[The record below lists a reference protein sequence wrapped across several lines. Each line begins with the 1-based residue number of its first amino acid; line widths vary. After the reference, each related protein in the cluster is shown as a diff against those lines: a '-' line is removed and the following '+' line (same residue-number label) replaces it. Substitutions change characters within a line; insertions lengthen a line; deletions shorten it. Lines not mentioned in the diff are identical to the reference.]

1 MSVDN
6 IQIERTLI
14 GKFINNPQEYY
25 NNHSLIN
32 SDLFD
37 DAKNKKIFNYISKE
51 LEDGKK
57 IDLMSLNEAIS
68 KNGENLTYDL
78 AKMIHEESY
87 IQTEALTCILILSE
101 KKKKEQLFNLNYKI
115 AKMLKDDDDIFDI
128 IEYVEQ
134 EVGKIGDVSKDG
146 IIEVSQQL
154 GGLLKSIEHKMV
166 NKGLNGI
173 TTGFDSLDKFTG
185 GWQGTDLVIVG
196 GASSM
201 GKTSLALAFAFNSA
215 FYGKTPTC
223 LFSYEMSSQQ
233 LLSRLISSDS
243 GIDNKWIMKGT
254 LDQAEL
260 GRIHESVGRIEKV
273 PLYVDECSSSSLKYL
288 LNRIRQY
295 SITKK
300 VKLFMVD
307 YLQLVSNDKKGRSR
321 EQEVSE
327 VARALKNIAKE
338 LDVTIIALS
347 QLNRGVG
354 QRAASRPTIA
364 DLRESGEIEQ
374 AADVVVLVYRPEYYG
389 ITQDDKGESTEGL
402 AEIIFAKGRNIG
414 TGVLGLKFQR
424 ELTKFHEITEP
435 YNGLQK

>member
-1 MSVDN
+1 MSVDSL
-6 IQIERTLI
+6 QIERTLI

-25 NNHSLIN
+25 NNHSLVG
-32 SDLFD
+32 SELFED
-37 DAKNKKIFNYISKE
+37 PKNRKIFDYIAGE
-51 LEDGKK
+51 LQNGNK
-57 IDLMSLNEAIS
+57 IDLVSLSATIS
-68 KNGENLTYDL
+68 KKGENLSYDL
-78 AKMIHEESY
+78 AKMSHEEAY
-87 IQTEALTCILILSE
+87 MQTEALTCILILNE
-101 KKKKEQLFNLNYKI
+101 KKKKEQLFNLNGQI
-115 AKMLKDDDDIFDI
+115 SRMLNNNDDIFDI
-128 IEYVEQ
+128 LEYVEE
-134 EVGKIGDVSKDG
+134 EVGKIGNVSKDS
-146 IIEVSQQL
+146 ITDVSTQL
-154 GGLLKSIEHKMV
+154 SGLLKSIEHKM
-166 NKGLNGI
+166 NNDGLNGI
-173 TTGFDSLDKFTG
+173 TTGFESLDKFTG
-185 GWQGTDLVIVG
+185 GWQETDLVIVG

-254 LDQAEL
+254 LDQSEL
-260 GRIHESVGRIEKV
+260 SRIHESVGRIEQV

-295 SITKK
+295 VITKK

-338 LDVTIIALS
+338 LGVTIIALS

-354 QRAASRPTIA
+354 QRAESRPTIA

-389 ITQDDKGESTEGL
+389 ITQDDKGNSTEGL

-414 TGVLGLKFQR
+414 TGVLGLRFQR
-424 ELTKFHEITEP
+424 ELTKFHEI
-435 YNGLQK
+435 QD

>member
-25 NNHSLIN
+25 NNHSLLS
-32 SDLFD
+32 SDLFED
-37 DAKNKKIFNYISKE
+37 PKNRKIYSYISEE
-51 LEDGKK
+51 LEAGNT
-57 IDLMSLNEAIS
+57 IDLISLNEAIS
-68 KNGENLTYDL
+68 KKGENLTYDL
-78 AKMIHEESY
+78 AKMYQEEAY
-87 IQTEALTCILILSE
+87 MQTQALTCILILNE
-101 KKKKEQLFNLNYKI
+101 KKKKEQLLNMNHKI
-115 AKMLKDDDDIFDI
+115 SKMINDGDDVFEIVEF
-128 IEYVEQ
+128 VEQ
-134 EVGKIGDVSKDG
+134 EVGKIGNVSKDN
-146 IIEVSQQL
+146 IVDVSEQL
-154 GGLLKSIEHKMV
+154 NGLMKSIEYKM
-166 NKGLNGI
+166 NNEGLNGI
-173 TTGFDSLDKFTG
+173 TTGFESLDKFTG
-185 GWQGTDLVIVG
+185 GWQETDLVIVG

-233 LLSRLISSDS
+233 LLSRLVSSDS

-254 LDQAEL
+254 LDQTEL
-260 GRIHESVGRIEKV
+260 SKIHESVGRIERV
-273 PLYVDECSSSSLKYL
+273 PLYVDECSSSSLKHL

-295 SITKK
+295 VITKK

-338 LDVTIIALS
+338 LNVTIIALS

-354 QRAASRPTIA
+354 QRSESRPTIA

-389 ITQDDKGESTEGL
+389 ITQDDKGNSTEGL

-424 ELTKFHEITEP
+424 ELTKFHEIQE
-435 YNGLQK
+435 

>member
-6 IQIERTLI
+6 LQIERTLI

-25 NNHSLIN
+25 NNHSLLS
-32 SDLFD
+32 SDLFED
-37 DAKNKKIFNYISKE
+37 PKNRKIYKYISEE
-51 LEDGKK
+51 LESGNKV
-57 IDLMSLNEAIS
+57 DLISLNEAIS
-68 KNGENLTYDL
+68 KKGENLTYDL
-78 AKMIHEESY
+78 AKMYQEEAY
-87 IQTEALTCILILSE
+87 MQTQALTCILILNE
-101 KKKKEQLFNLNYKI
+101 KKKKEQLLDMNHKI
-115 AKMLKDDDDIFDI
+115 SKMINDGEDVFEIVDF
-128 IEYVEQ
+128 VEQ
-134 EVGKIGDVSKDG
+134 EVGKIGNVSKDN
-146 IIEVSQQL
+146 IVDVSQQL
-154 GGLLKSIEHKMV
+154 NGLMKSIEYKM
-166 NKGLNGI
+166 NNEGLNGI
-173 TTGFDSLDKFTG
+173 TTGFESLDKFTG
-185 GWQGTDLVIVG
+185 GWQETDLVIVG

-233 LLSRLISSDS
+233 LLSRLVSSDS

-254 LDQAEL
+254 LDQTEL
-260 GRIHESVGRIEKV
+260 SKIYESVGRIERV
-273 PLYVDECSSSSLKYL
+273 PLYVDECSSSSLKHL

-295 SITKK
+295 VITKK

-338 LDVTIIALS
+338 LNVTIIALS

-354 QRAASRPTIA
+354 QRSESRPTIA

-389 ITQDDKGESTEGL
+389 ITQDDKGNSTEGL

-424 ELTKFHEITEP
+424 ELTKFHEIQE
-435 YNGLQK
+435 

>member
-1 MSVDN
+1 MSVDS

-14 GKFINNPQEYY
+14 GKLINNPQEYY
-25 NNHSLIN
+25 NNHSLM
-32 SDLFD
+32 SDDLFD
-37 DAKNKKIFNYISKE
+37 DSKNKKIYEYISKE
-51 LEDGKK
+51 LEGGRK
-57 IDLMSLNEAIS
+57 IDLMSLNKDIS
-68 KNGENLTYDL
+68 SNGENLTYDV
-78 AKMIHEESY
+78 AKMMNEEAY
-87 IQTEALTCILILSE
+87 MQTEALTCILILNE
-101 KKKKEQLFNLNYKI
+101 KKKKEQLFNLNGQI
-115 AKMLKDDDDIFDI
+115 SRMLNNNDDIFHI
-128 IEYVEQ
+128 LEYVEQ

-146 IIEVSQQL
+146 ITDVSKQL
-154 GGLLKSIEHKMV
+154 NGLLKSIEHKMN

-173 TTGFDSLDKFTG
+173 TTGFESIDKFTG
-185 GWQGTDLVIVG
+185 GWQETDLVIVG

-201 GKTSLALAFAFNSA
+201 GKTSLALAFAFNSS

-233 LLSRLISSDS
+233 LLSRLISSDT

-254 LDQAEL
+254 LDQSEL
-260 GRIHESVGRIEKV
+260 SKIHESVGRIEQV

-295 SITKK
+295 VITKK

-338 LDVTIIALS
+338 LGVTIIALS

-354 QRAASRPTIA
+354 QRAESRPTIA

-389 ITQDDKGESTEGL
+389 ITQDDKGNSTEGL

-424 ELTKFHEITEP
+424 ELTKFHEI
-435 YNGLQK
+435 QD

>member
-1 MSVDN
+1 MSVDSL
-6 IQIERTLI
+6 QIERTLI

-25 NNHSLIN
+25 NNHSLV
-32 SDLFD
+32 SGELFED
-37 DAKNKKIFNYISKE
+37 SKNRKIFDYIAEE
-51 LEDGKK
+51 LQNGKK
-57 IDLMSLNEAIS
+57 IDLVSLSATIS
-68 KNGENLTYDL
+68 KKGENLSYDL
-78 AKMIHEESY
+78 AKMSHEEAY
-87 IQTEALTCILILSE
+87 MQTEALTCILILNE
-101 KKKKEQLFNLNYKI
+101 KKKKEQLFNLNGQI
-115 AKMLKDDDDIFDI
+115 SRMLNNNDDIFAI
-128 IEYVEQ
+128 LEYVEE
-134 EVGKIGDVSKDG
+134 EVGKIGNVSKDG
-146 IIEVSQQL
+146 ITDVSTQL
-154 GGLLKSIEHKMV
+154 NGLLKSIEHKM
-166 NKGLNGI
+166 NNDGLNGI
-173 TTGFDSLDKFTG
+173 TTGFESLDKFTG
-185 GWQGTDLVIVG
+185 GWQDTDLVIVG

-254 LDQAEL
+254 LDQSEL
-260 GRIHESVGRIEKV
+260 SKIHESVARIEQV

-295 SITKK
+295 VITKK

-338 LDVTIIALS
+338 LGVTIIALS

-354 QRAASRPTIA
+354 QRAESRPTIA

-389 ITQDDKGESTEGL
+389 ITQDDKGNSTEGL

-414 TGVLGLKFQR
+414 TGVLGLRFQR
-424 ELTKFHEITEP
+424 ELTKFHEI
-435 YNGLQK
+435 QD

>member
-1 MSVDN
+1 MIDN
-6 IQIERTLI
+6 IQIEKTLI
-14 GKFINNPQEYY
+14 GKIINNPQEYY
-25 NNHSLIN
+25 NNHSLLTD
-32 SDLFD
+32 DLFED
-37 DAKNKKIFNYISKE
+37 SKNKRIFTYVSEK
-51 LEDGKK
+51 LEMGSK
-57 IDLMSLNEAIS
+57 IDLLDLSEKIS
-68 KNGENLTYDL
+68 INGENLTYDV
-78 AKMIHEESY
+78 AKMMNEEAY
-87 IQTEALTCILILSE
+87 LETQALTCILVLSE
-101 KKKKEQLFNLNYKI
+101 KKKKEDLMNLNNKI
-115 AKMLKDDDDIFDI
+115 AQMIGNNDDIFDI
-128 IEYVEQ
+128 LQYVEG
-134 EVGKIGDVSKDG
+134 EIGKISSVSKDDITPVHSQLRDLVKG
-146 IIEVSQQL
+146 IEY
-154 GGLLKSIEHKMV
+154 KMV

-185 GWQGTDLVIVG
+185 GWQESDLVIVG

-233 LLSRLISSDS
+233 LLSRLVSSDS

-254 LDQAEL
+254 LNNLEL
-260 GRIHESVGRIEKV
+260 DKIHESVGRIENT
-273 PLYVDECSSSSLKYL
+273 PLYVDECSSSSLRYL

-295 SITKK
+295 VITKK

-327 VARALKNIAKE
+327 VTRALKNIAKE
-338 LDVTIIALS
+338 LNVTIIALS

-354 QRAASRPTIA
+354 QRTASRPTIA

-389 ITQDDKGESTEGL
+389 ISQDEKGNSTEGL

-414 TGVLGLKFQR
+414 TGVLGLTFQK
-424 ELTKFHEITEP
+424 ELTKFHEIEES

>member
-25 NNHSLIN
+25 NNHSLLS
-32 SDLFD
+32 SDLFED
-37 DAKNKKIFNYISKE
+37 PKNRKIYSYISEE
-51 LEDGKK
+51 LEAGNT
-57 IDLMSLNEAIS
+57 IDLISLNEAIS
-68 KNGENLTYDL
+68 KKGENLTYDL
-78 AKMIHEESY
+78 AKMYQEEAY
-87 IQTEALTCILILSE
+87 MQTQALTCILILNE
-101 KKKKEQLFNLNYKI
+101 KKKKEQLLNMNHKI
-115 AKMLKDDDDIFDI
+115 SKMINDGDDVFEIVEF
-128 IEYVEQ
+128 VEQ
-134 EVGKIGDVSKDG
+134 EVGKIGNVSKDN
-146 IIEVSQQL
+146 IVDVSEQL
-154 GGLLKSIEHKMV
+154 NGLMKSIEYKM
-166 NKGLNGI
+166 NNEGLNGI
-173 TTGFDSLDKFTG
+173 TTGFESLDKFTG
-185 GWQGTDLVIVG
+185 GWQETDLVIVG

-233 LLSRLISSDS
+233 LLSRLVSSDS

-254 LDQAEL
+254 LDQTEL
-260 GRIHESVGRIEKV
+260 SKIYESVGRIERV
-273 PLYVDECSSSSLKYL
+273 PLYVDECSSSSLKHL

-295 SITKK
+295 VITKK

-338 LDVTIIALS
+338 LNVTIIALS

-354 QRAASRPTIA
+354 QRSESRPTIA

-389 ITQDDKGESTEGL
+389 ITQDDKGNSTEGL
-402 AEIIFAKGRNIG
+402 AEIIFAKGRNIR

-424 ELTKFHEITEP
+424 ELTKFHEIQE
-435 YNGLQK
+435 

>member
-1 MSVDN
+1 MLVDS

-14 GKFINNPQEYY
+14 GKLINNPQEYY

-32 SDLFD
+32 GELFEEP
-37 DAKNKKIFNYISKE
+37 KNKRIFSYIEQE
-51 LEDGKK
+51 LQDGNK
-57 IDLMSLNEAIS
+57 IDLISLNEAI
-68 KNGENLTYDL
+68 KKKGENLTYDI
-78 AKMIHEESY
+78 AKMMNDEAY

-101 KKKKEQLFNLNYKI
+101 KKKKEQLFNLNNKI
-115 AKMLKDDDDIFDI
+115 SRMLNDNDDVFHI

-146 IIEVSQQL
+146 IVDVSQQL
-154 GGLLKSIEHKMV
+154 GGLLKSIEYKM
-166 NKGLNGI
+166 NNEGLNGI
-173 TTGFDSLDKFTG
+173 TTGFESLDKFTG
-185 GWQGTDLVIVG
+185 GWQETDLVIVG

-233 LLSRLISSDS
+233 LLSRLVSSDS

-254 LDQAEL
+254 LDQTEL
-260 GRIHESVGRIEKV
+260 SKIHESVGRIERV

-295 SITKK
+295 VITKK

-338 LDVTIIALS
+338 LNITIIALS

-354 QRAASRPTIA
+354 QRAESRPTIA

-389 ITQDDKGESTEGL
+389 ITQDDKGNSTDGL

-414 TGVLGLKFQR
+414 TGVLGLRFQR
-424 ELTKFHEITEP
+424 ELTKFHEIQE
-435 YNGLQK
+435 

>member
-1 MSVDN
+1 MLVDS

-14 GKFINNPQEYY
+14 GKFMNNPQEYY
-25 NNHSLIN
+25 NNHSLV
-32 SDLFD
+32 SGELFED
-37 DAKNKKIFNYISKE
+37 PLNRKIFNYISEE
-51 LEDGKK
+51 LENGNK
-57 IDLMSLNEAIS
+57 IDLISINETI
-68 KNGENLTYDL
+68 KKKGENLTYDL
-78 AKMIHEESY
+78 AKMMHEESY
-87 IQTEALTCILILSE
+87 MQTEALTCILILNE
-101 KKKKEQLFNLNYKI
+101 KKKKEQLMDMNLKI
-115 AKMLKDDDDIFDI
+115 SEMLKNGDDVFAVID
-128 IEYVEQ
+128 YVEQ
-134 EVGKIGDVSKDG
+134 EVGRIGSVSKDG
-146 IIEVSQQL
+146 IVEVSEQL
-154 GGLLKSIEHKMV
+154 SGLLKSIEHKM
-166 NKGLNGI
+166 NNEGLNGI
-173 TTGFDSLDKFTG
+173 TTGFESLDKFTG
-185 GWQGTDLVIVG
+185 GWQETDLVIVG

-233 LLSRLISSDS
+233 LLSRLVSSDS

-254 LDQAEL
+254 LDQTEL
-260 GRIHESVGRIEKV
+260 SKIHESVGRIERV
-273 PLYVDECSSSSLKYL
+273 PLYVDECSSSSLKHL

-295 SITKK
+295 VITKK

-338 LDVTIIALS
+338 LNITIIALS

-354 QRAASRPTIA
+354 QRAESRPTIA

-389 ITQDDKGESTEGL
+389 ITQDDKGNSTDGL

-424 ELTKFHEITEP
+424 ELTKFHEIQE
-435 YNGLQK
+435 

>member
-1 MSVDN
+1 MSVDSR
-6 IQIERTLI
+6 QIERTLI
-14 GKFINNPQEYY
+14 GKLINNPQEYY
-25 NNHSLIN
+25 NNHSLM
-32 SDLFD
+32 SDDLFD
-37 DAKNKKIFNYISKE
+37 DSKNKKIYEYISKE
-51 LEDGKK
+51 LEGGRK
-57 IDLMSLNEAIS
+57 IDLMSLNKDIS
-68 KNGENLTYDL
+68 SSGENLTYDV
-78 AKMIHEESY
+78 AKMMNEEAY
-87 IQTEALTCILILSE
+87 MQTEALTCILILNE
-101 KKKKEQLFNLNYKI
+101 KKKKEQLFNLNGQI
-115 AKMLKDDDDIFDI
+115 SRMLNNNDDIFHI
-128 IEYVEQ
+128 LEYVEQ

-146 IIEVSQQL
+146 ITDVSKQL
-154 GGLLKSIEHKMV
+154 NGLLKSIEHKMN

-173 TTGFDSLDKFTG
+173 TTGFESIDKFTG
-185 GWQGTDLVIVG
+185 GWQETDLVIVG

-201 GKTSLALAFAFNSA
+201 GKTSLALAFAFNSS

-233 LLSRLISSDS
+233 LLSRLISSDT

-254 LDQAEL
+254 LDQSEL
-260 GRIHESVGRIEKV
+260 SKIHESVGRIEQV

-295 SITKK
+295 VITKK

-338 LDVTIIALS
+338 LGVTIIALS

-354 QRAASRPTIA
+354 QRAESRPTIA

-389 ITQDDKGESTEGL
+389 ITQDDKGNSTEGL

-424 ELTKFHEITEP
+424 ELTKFHEI
-435 YNGLQK
+435 QD

>member
-1 MSVDN
+1 MSVDS
-6 IQIERTLI
+6 IQVERTLI
-14 GKFINNPQEYY
+14 GKLINNPQEYY
-25 NNHSLIN
+25 NNHSLI
-32 SDLFD
+32 SDELFED
-37 DAKNKKIFNYISKE
+37 PKNKKIFKYISEE
-51 LEDGKK
+51 LQNGNK
-57 IDLMSLNEAIS
+57 IDLMSLNETV
-68 KNGENLTYDL
+68 KNKGENLTYDL
-78 AKMIHEESY
+78 AKMMHEEAY

-101 KKKKEQLFNLNYKI
+101 RKKKEQLFNLNHKI
-115 AKMLKDDDDIFDI
+115 ARMLQEDDDVFEI

-146 IIEVSQQL
+146 IINVSEQL
-154 GGLLKSIEHKMV
+154 GGLLKSIEHKM
-166 NKGLNGI
+166 NNEGLNGI
-173 TTGFDSLDKFTG
+173 TTGFESLDKFTG
-185 GWQGTDLVIVG
+185 GWQGTDLVIIG

-233 LLSRLISSDS
+233 LLSRLVSSDS

-254 LDQAEL
+254 LDQTEL
-260 GRIHESVGRIEKV
+260 SKIHESVGRIEKV

-295 SITKK
+295 VITKK

-338 LDVTIIALS
+338 LNITIIALS

-354 QRAASRPTIA
+354 QRSESRPTIA

-389 ITQDDKGESTEGL
+389 ITQDDKGNSTDGL

-414 TGVLGLKFQR
+414 TGVLGLRFQR
-424 ELTKFHEITEP
+424 ELTKFHEIQE
-435 YNGLQK
+435 

>member
-14 GKFINNPQEYY
+14 GKLINNPQEYY
-25 NNHSLIN
+25 NNHSLLS

-37 DAKNKKIFNYISKE
+37 LI
-51 LEDGKK
+51 
-57 IDLMSLNEAIS
+57 SLNQTIS
-68 KNGENLTYDL
+68 GKGENLTYDL
-78 AKMIHEESY
+78 AKMYQEEAY
-87 IQTEALTCILILSE
+87 MQTQALTCILILNE
-101 KKKKEQLFNLNYKI
+101 KKKKEQLLDMNHKI
-115 AKMLKDDDDIFDI
+115 SKMLHDGEDVFAIVDF
-128 IEYVEQ
+128 VEQ
-134 EVGKIGDVSKDG
+134 EVGKIGNVSKDG
-146 IIEVSQQL
+146 IVEVSEQL
-154 GGLLKSIEHKMV
+154 TGLLKSIEHKM
-166 NKGLNGI
+166 NNEGLNGV
-173 TTGFDSLDKFTG
+173 TTGFESLDKFTG
-185 GWQGTDLVIVG
+185 GWQETDLVIVG

-233 LLSRLISSDS
+233 LLSRLVSSDS

-254 LDQAEL
+254 LDQSEL
-260 GRIHESVGRIEKV
+260 SKIHESVGRIERV

-295 SITKK
+295 VITKK

-338 LDVTIIALS
+338 LNVTIIALS

-354 QRAASRPTIA
+354 QRSESRPTIA

-389 ITQDDKGESTEGL
+389 ITQDDKGNSTEGL

-414 TGVLGLKFQR
+414 TGVLGLRFQR
-424 ELTKFHEITEP
+424 ELTKFHEIQE
-435 YNGLQK
+435 

>member
-1 MSVDN
+1 MSVDSR
-6 IQIERTLI
+6 QIERTLI
-14 GKFINNPQEYY
+14 GKLINNPQEYY
-25 NNHSLIN
+25 NNHSLMSN
-32 SDLFD
+32 DLFD
-37 DAKNKKIFNYISKE
+37 DSKNKKIYEYISKE
-51 LEDGKK
+51 LEGGRK
-57 IDLMSLNEAIS
+57 IDLMSLNKDIS
-68 KNGENLTYDL
+68 SSGENLTYDV
-78 AKMIHEESY
+78 AKMMNEEAY
-87 IQTEALTCILILSE
+87 MQTEALTCILILNE
-101 KKKKEQLFNLNYKI
+101 KKKKEQLFNLNGQI
-115 AKMLKDDDDIFDI
+115 SRMLNNNDDIFHI
-128 IEYVEQ
+128 LEYVEQ

-146 IIEVSQQL
+146 ITDVSKQL
-154 GGLLKSIEHKMV
+154 NGLLKSIEHKMN

-173 TTGFDSLDKFTG
+173 TTGFESIDKFTG
-185 GWQGTDLVIVG
+185 GWQETDLVIVG

-201 GKTSLALAFAFNSA
+201 GKTSLALAFAFNSS

-233 LLSRLISSDS
+233 LLSRLISSDT

-254 LDQAEL
+254 LDQSEL
-260 GRIHESVGRIEKV
+260 SKIHESVGRIEQV

-295 SITKK
+295 VITKK

-338 LDVTIIALS
+338 LGITIIALS

-354 QRAASRPTIA
+354 QRAESRPTIA

-389 ITQDDKGESTEGL
+389 ITQDDKGNSTEGL

-424 ELTKFHEITEP
+424 ELTKFHEI
-435 YNGLQK
+435 QD

>member
-25 NNHSLIN
+25 NNHSLL
-32 SDLFD
+32 SSELFED
-37 DAKNKKIFNYISKE
+37 PKNKRIYSYLSKE
-51 LEDGKK
+51 LEAGNKV
-57 IDLMSLNEAIS
+57 DLVSLCNVIS
-68 KNGENLTYDL
+68 KKGENLAYDL
-78 AKMIHEESY
+78 AKMYQEEAY
-87 IQTEALTCILILSE
+87 LQTQALTCILILNE
-101 KKKKEQLFNLNYKI
+101 KKKKEQLLDMNYKI
-115 AKMLKDDDDIFDI
+115 SKMLNDGEDVFEI
-128 IEYVEQ
+128 IEFVEQ
-134 EVGKIGDVSKDG
+134 EVGQIGNVSKDN
-146 IIEVSQQL
+146 IVEVSQQL
-154 GGLLKSIEHKMV
+154 TGLLKNIEHKM
-166 NKGLNGI
+166 NNQGLNGI
-173 TTGFDSLDKFTG
+173 TTGFESLDKFTG
-185 GWQGTDLVIVG
+185 GWQETDLVIVG

-233 LLSRLISSDS
+233 LLSRLVSSDS

-254 LDQAEL
+254 LDQTEL
-260 GRIHESVGRIEKV
+260 SKIHESVGRIERV

-295 SITKK
+295 VITKK

-338 LDVTIIALS
+338 LNITIIALS

-354 QRAASRPTIA
+354 QRAESRPTIA

-389 ITQDDKGESTEGL
+389 INQDDKGNSTDGL

-414 TGVLGLKFQR
+414 TGVLGLRFQR
-424 ELTKFHEITEP
+424 ELTKFHEIQ
-435 YNGLQK
+435 G

>member
-6 IQIERTLI
+6 IQIERTLK

-25 NNHSLIN
+25 NNHSLLS
-32 SDLFD
+32 SDLFED
-37 DAKNKKIFNYISKE
+37 PKNRKIYGYISEE
-51 LEDGKK
+51 LEAGNK
-57 IDLMSLNEAIS
+57 IDLISLNEAIS
-68 KNGENLTYDL
+68 KKGENLTYDL
-78 AKMIHEESY
+78 AKMYQEEAY
-87 IQTEALTCILILSE
+87 MQTQALTCILILNE
-101 KKKKEQLFNLNYKI
+101 KKKKEQLLDMNHKI
-115 AKMLKDDDDIFDI
+115 SKMINDGEDVFEIVEF
-128 IEYVEQ
+128 VEQ
-134 EVGKIGDVSKDG
+134 EVGKIGNVSKDN
-146 IIEVSQQL
+146 IVDVSEQL
-154 GGLLKSIEHKMV
+154 NGLMKSIEYKM
-166 NKGLNGI
+166 NNEGLNGI
-173 TTGFDSLDKFTG
+173 TTGFESLDKFTG
-185 GWQGTDLVIVG
+185 GWQETDLVIVG

-233 LLSRLISSDS
+233 LLSRLVSSDS

-254 LDQAEL
+254 LDQTEL
-260 GRIHESVGRIEKV
+260 SKIHESVGRIERV
-273 PLYVDECSSSSLKYL
+273 PLYVDECSSSSLKHL

-295 SITKK
+295 VITKK

-338 LDVTIIALS
+338 LNVTIIALS

-354 QRAASRPTIA
+354 QRAESRPTIA

-389 ITQDDKGESTEGL
+389 ITQDDKGNSTEGL

-414 TGVLGLKFQR
+414 TGVLGLRFQR
-424 ELTKFHEITEP
+424 ELTKFHEIQE
-435 YNGLQK
+435 

>member
-1 MSVDN
+1 MSVDST
-6 IQIERTLI
+6 QIERTLI
-14 GKFINNPQEYY
+14 GKFMSNPQEYY
-25 NNHSLIN
+25 NNHSLV
-32 SDLFD
+32 SSELFD
-37 DAKNKKIFNYISKE
+37 NPLNKKIFNYISEE
-51 LEDGKK
+51 LENGNK
-57 IDLMSLNEAIS
+57 IDLISINETIN
-68 KNGENLTYDL
+68 KKGENLTYDL
-78 AKMIHEESY
+78 AKMMHEESQM
-87 IQTEALTCILILSE
+87 QTEALTCILILSE

-115 AKMLKDDDDIFDI
+115 SQMLQAGDDVFEI

-146 IIEVSQQL
+146 IVDVSQQL
-154 GGLLKSIEHKMV
+154 NGLLKSIEHKMN

-173 TTGFDSLDKFTG
+173 TTGFESLDKFTG
-185 GWQGTDLVIVG
+185 GWQETDLVIVG

-215 FYGKTPTC
+215 FFGKTPTC

-233 LLSRLISSDS
+233 LLSRLVSSDS
-243 GIDNKWIMKGT
+243 GIDNKWILKGT
-254 LDQAEL
+254 LDQTEL
-260 GRIHESVGRIEKV
+260 SKIHESVARIERV

-295 SITKK
+295 VITKK

-321 EQEVSE
+321 EQKVSE

-338 LDVTIIALS
+338 LNITIIALS

-354 QRAASRPTIA
+354 QRSESRPTIA

-389 ITQDDKGESTEGL
+389 ITQDDKGNSTDGL

-424 ELTKFHEITEP
+424 ELTKFHEIQE
-435 YNGLQK
+435 

>member
-1 MSVDN
+1 MSVDS

-14 GKFINNPQEYY
+14 GKIINNPQEYY
-25 NNHSLIN
+25 NNHALLDSN
-32 SDLFD
+32 LFED
-37 DAKNKKIFNYISKE
+37 PRNKKIYNYISNE
-51 LEDGKK
+51 LESDKK
-57 IDLMSLNEAIS
+57 IDIISLSETIS
-68 KNGENLTYDL
+68 KNGENLTYDI
-78 AKMIHEESY
+78 AKMMHEEAY
-87 IQTEALTCILILSE
+87 MQTEALTCILMLSE
-101 KKKKEQLFNLNYKI
+101 RQKKEQLFSLNNKI
-115 AKMLKDDDDIFDI
+115 AKMLQDNDDIFDI

-134 EVGKIGDVSKDG
+134 EVGKIGNVSKDG
-146 IIEVSQQL
+146 IVEVHEQL
-154 GGLLKSIEHKMV
+154 GGLLKEIEYKM
-166 NKGLNGI
+166 NNEGLNGI
-173 TTGFDSLDKFTG
+173 TTGFSGLDKFTG
-185 GWQGTDLVIVG
+185 GWQETDLVIIG

-233 LLSRLISSDS
+233 LLSRLISSDT

-254 LDQAEL
+254 LDQSEL
-260 GRIHESVGRIEKV
+260 SKIHESVGRIERV

-295 SITKK
+295 VITKK

-338 LDVTIIALS
+338 LNISIIALS

-354 QRAASRPTIA
+354 QRAESRPTIA

-389 ITQDDKGESTEGL
+389 IKETDRGESTEGL

-414 TGVLGLKFQR
+414 TGVLGLRFQR
-424 ELTKFHEITEP
+424 ELTKFIELKNEI
-435 YNGLQK
+435 

>member
-1 MSVDN
+1 MSVDSL
-6 IQIERTLI
+6 QIERTLI

-25 NNHSLIN
+25 NNHSLVG
-32 SDLFD
+32 SELFED
-37 DAKNKKIFNYISKE
+37 PKNRKIFDYIAGE
-51 LEDGKK
+51 LQNGNK
-57 IDLMSLNEAIS
+57 IDLVSLSATIS
-68 KNGENLTYDL
+68 KKGENLSYDL
-78 AKMIHEESY
+78 AKMSHEEAY
-87 IQTEALTCILILSE
+87 MQTEALTCILILNE
-101 KKKKEQLFNLNYKI
+101 KKKKEQLFNLNGQI
-115 AKMLKDDDDIFDI
+115 SRMLNNNDDIFDI
-128 IEYVEQ
+128 LEYVEE
-134 EVGKIGDVSKDG
+134 EVGKIGNVSKDS
-146 IIEVSQQL
+146 ITDVSTQL
-154 GGLLKSIEHKMV
+154 NGLLKSIEHKM
-166 NKGLNGI
+166 NNDGLNGI
-173 TTGFDSLDKFTG
+173 TTGFESLDKFTG
-185 GWQGTDLVIVG
+185 GWQETDLVIVG

-254 LDQAEL
+254 LDQSEL
-260 GRIHESVGRIEKV
+260 SRIHESVGRIEQV

-295 SITKK
+295 VITKK

-338 LDVTIIALS
+338 LGVTIIALS

-354 QRAASRPTIA
+354 QRAESRPTIA

-389 ITQDDKGESTEGL
+389 ITQDDKGNSTEGL

-414 TGVLGLKFQR
+414 TGVLGLRFQR
-424 ELTKFHEITEP
+424 ELTKFHEI
-435 YNGLQK
+435 QD

>member
-25 NNHSLIN
+25 NNHSLL
-32 SDLFD
+32 SSELFED
-37 DAKNKKIFNYISKE
+37 PKNKRIYSYLSKE
-51 LEDGKK
+51 LEAGNKV
-57 IDLMSLNEAIS
+57 DLVSLCNVIS
-68 KNGENLTYDL
+68 KKGENLAYDL
-78 AKMIHEESY
+78 AKMYQEEAY
-87 IQTEALTCILILSE
+87 LQTQALTCILILNE
-101 KKKKEQLFNLNYKI
+101 KKKKEQLLDMNYKI
-115 AKMLKDDDDIFDI
+115 SKMLNDGEDVFEI
-128 IEYVEQ
+128 IEFVEQ
-134 EVGKIGDVSKDG
+134 EVGQIGNVSKDN
-146 IIEVSQQL
+146 IVEVSQQL
-154 GGLLKSIEHKMV
+154 TGLLKNIEHKM
-166 NKGLNGI
+166 NNQGLNGI
-173 TTGFDSLDKFTG
+173 TTGFESLDKFTG
-185 GWQGTDLVIVG
+185 GWQETDLVIVG

-233 LLSRLISSDS
+233 LLSRLVSSDS

-254 LDQAEL
+254 LDQTEL
-260 GRIHESVGRIEKV
+260 SKIHESVGRIERV

-295 SITKK
+295 VITKK

-338 LDVTIIALS
+338 LNITIIALS

-354 QRAASRPTIA
+354 QRAESRPTIA

-389 ITQDDKGESTEGL
+389 INQDDKGNSTDGL

-414 TGVLGLKFQR
+414 TGVLGLRFQR
-424 ELTKFHEITEP
+424 ELTKFHEIQE
-435 YNGLQK
+435 

>member
-1 MSVDN
+1 
-6 IQIERTLI
+6 
-14 GKFINNPQEYY
+14 
-25 NNHSLIN
+25 
-32 SDLFD
+32 
-37 DAKNKKIFNYISKE
+37 
-51 LEDGKK
+51 
-57 IDLMSLNEAIS
+57 MSLNKDIS
-68 KNGENLTYDL
+68 SNGENLTYDV
-78 AKMIHEESY
+78 AKMMNEEAY
-87 IQTEALTCILILSE
+87 MQTEALTCILILNE
-101 KKKKEQLFNLNYKI
+101 KKKKEQLFNLNGQI
-115 AKMLKDDDDIFDI
+115 SRMLNNNDDIFHI
-128 IEYVEQ
+128 LEYVEQ

-146 IIEVSQQL
+146 ITDVSKQL
-154 GGLLKSIEHKMV
+154 NGLLKSIEHKMN

-173 TTGFDSLDKFTG
+173 TTGFESIDKFTG
-185 GWQGTDLVIVG
+185 GWQETDLVIVG

-201 GKTSLALAFAFNSA
+201 GKTSLALAFAFNSS

-233 LLSRLISSDS
+233 LLSRLISSDT

-254 LDQAEL
+254 LDQSEL
-260 GRIHESVGRIEKV
+260 SKIHESVGRIEQV

-295 SITKK
+295 VITKK

-338 LDVTIIALS
+338 LGVTIIALS

-354 QRAASRPTIA
+354 QRAESRPTIA

-389 ITQDDKGESTEGL
+389 ITQDDKGNSTEGL

-424 ELTKFHEITEP
+424 ELTKFHEI
-435 YNGLQK
+435 QD

>member
-25 NNHSLIN
+25 NNHSLLS
-32 SDLFD
+32 SDLFED
-37 DAKNKKIFNYISKE
+37 PKNRKIYGYISEE
-51 LEDGKK
+51 LEAGNK
-57 IDLMSLNEAIS
+57 IDLISLNEAIS
-68 KNGENLTYDL
+68 KKGENLTYDL
-78 AKMIHEESY
+78 AKMYQEEAY
-87 IQTEALTCILILSE
+87 MQTQALTCILILNE
-101 KKKKEQLFNLNYKI
+101 KKKKEQLLDMNHKI
-115 AKMLKDDDDIFDI
+115 SKMINDGEDVFEIVDF
-128 IEYVEQ
+128 VEQ
-134 EVGKIGDVSKDG
+134 EVGKIGNVSKDN
-146 IIEVSQQL
+146 IVDVSQQL
-154 GGLLKSIEHKMV
+154 NGLMKSIEYKM
-166 NKGLNGI
+166 NNEGLNGI
-173 TTGFDSLDKFTG
+173 TTGFESLDKFTG
-185 GWQGTDLVIVG
+185 GWQETDLVIVG

-233 LLSRLISSDS
+233 LLSRLVSSDS

-254 LDQAEL
+254 LDQTEL
-260 GRIHESVGRIEKV
+260 SKIYESVGRIERV
-273 PLYVDECSSSSLKYL
+273 PLYVDECSSSSLKHL

-295 SITKK
+295 VITKK

-338 LDVTIIALS
+338 LNVTIIALS

-354 QRAASRPTIA
+354 QRSESRPTIA

-389 ITQDDKGESTEGL
+389 ITQDDKGNSTEGL

-424 ELTKFHEITEP
+424 ELTKFHEIQE
-435 YNGLQK
+435 

>member
-1 MSVDN
+1 MSADN
-6 IQIERTLI
+6 SQIERTLL
-14 GKFINNPQEYY
+14 GKIINNPQEYY
-25 NNHSLIN
+25 NNHSLL
-32 SDLFD
+32 SSELFED
-37 DAKNKKIFNYISKE
+37 SKNRRIYKYISEE
-51 LEDGKK
+51 LENDKK
-57 IDLMSLNEAIS
+57 IDLLSLVDTIS
-68 KNGENLTYDL
+68 KKGENLSYDL
-78 AKMIHEESY
+78 ATMVNEESY
-87 IQTEALTCILILSE
+87 LQTQALTCILILNE
-101 KKKKEQLFNLNYKI
+101 RKKKEQLLRLNVRI
-115 AKMLKDDDDIFDI
+115 SEMLSNDDDIFHI
-128 IEYVEQ
+128 LEYVEG
-134 EVGKIGDVSKDG
+134 EVGKIGNISKDG
-146 IIEVSQQL
+146 IVNVSEQL
-154 GGLLKSIEHKMV
+154 GGLLKSIEHKIN

-173 TTGFDSLDKFTG
+173 TTGFESVDKFTG
-185 GWQGTDLVIVG
+185 GWQETDLVIIG

-233 LLSRLISSDS
+233 LLSRLVSSDS

-254 LDQAEL
+254 LDQTEL
-260 GRIHESVGRIEKV
+260 SKIHESVGRIERV

-295 SITKK
+295 VITKK

-338 LDVTIIALS
+338 LNITIIALS

-354 QRAASRPTIA
+354 QRAESRPTIA

-389 ITQDDKGESTEGL
+389 ITQDEKGNSTDGL

-414 TGVLGLKFQR
+414 TGVLGLRFQR
-424 ELTKFHEITEP
+424 ELTKFHEIQEFA
-435 YNGLQK
+435 